1 MMSIKLT
8 QKYTSVLSFI
18 DAGSR
23 IEVVGVGGSSPMISI
38 DIIFGLLF
46 DFR

>member
-8 QKYTSVLSFI
+8 QKYTS

-23 IEVVGVGGSSPMISI
+23 IEVVGVCGSSPMISI